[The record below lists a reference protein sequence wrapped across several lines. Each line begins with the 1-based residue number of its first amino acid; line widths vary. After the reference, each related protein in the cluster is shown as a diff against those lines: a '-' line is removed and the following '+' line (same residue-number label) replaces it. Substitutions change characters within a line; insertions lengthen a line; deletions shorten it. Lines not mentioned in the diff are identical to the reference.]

1 MTAERAGRVFTMRAV
16 VITGHGP
23 PEMLQVQE
31 RPNPPV
37 GPGEVRIAVKA
48 AGINFADTLARIGL
62 YPDAPKPP
70 CVVGYEVAGEVESV
84 GEGVEGHAVGDRVL
98 AGTRFNGQAELV
110 TVPAD
115 QVIALP
121 KKLSFEEGAAFPVNY
136 GTAYAALVIMGGLKA
151 GERVLIHAAAGGVG
165 ISATQIAKGIGAEIF
180 GTASASKHDAI
191 REQGVDHPIDY
202 RNRDFEEEVL
212 RITGGEGVDVA
223 MDALG
228 PTSFG
233 KDYRLLRPGGRLIM
247 YGASEIQTG
256 SGKRDIRA
264 ALRAMTR
271 MPLATMP
278 WWKSVGVMNENKGV
292 FGLNML
298 SWWDREG
305 SLDRVTEP
313 LMAGLEKGELKPVVA
328 QAFPFDRA
336 PDAHRFIEE
345 RRNVGKV
352 VLVP

>member
-1 MTAERAGRVFTMRAV
+1 MRAV
-16 VITGHGP
+16 VISKHGP
-23 PEMLQVQE
+23 PEVLTVE
-31 RPNPPV
+31 ELPDPPV

-48 AGINFADTLARIGL
+48 AGINFADTLARLGL
-62 YPDAPKPP
+62 YPDAPKLP

-84 GEGVEGHAVGDRVL
+84 GEGVESPAVGDRVI

-110 TVPAD
+110 TVPAT
-115 QVIALP
+115 QVYPLP
-121 KKLSFEEGAAFPVNY
+121 KKLSFEQGAAFPVNY
-136 GTAYAALVIMGGLKA
+136 GTAYAALVIMGGLKE

-165 ISATQIAKGIGAEIF
+165 ISATQVARGIGAEIF

-191 REQGVDHPIDY
+191 REQGVDHAIDY
-202 RNRDFEEEVL
+202 RNEDFAEVV
-212 RITGGEGVDVA
+212 RTITGGEGVDVI

-228 PTSFG
+228 PDSFR
-233 KDYRLLRPGGRLIM
+233 KDYRLLRSGGRLIM
-247 YGASEIQTG
+247 YGLSDVQTG
-256 SGKRDIRA
+256 SGRRNIPA
-264 ALRAMTR
+264 ALRSLAK

-278 WWKSVGVMNENKGV
+278 WWKSLAIMNENKGV

-305 SLDRVTEP
+305 NLDRATEP
-313 LMAGLEKGELKPVVA
+313 LLDGLSKGDLVPVVA
-328 QAFPFDRA
+328 EAFSFDRA

-345 RRNVGKV
+345 RKNIGKV